1 MVLDIFIF
9 LVPLVISLF
18 IYFLSFHFKYD
29 KIWGYL
35 TFTISFIFIFTT
47 AYMQSSHIDAFEIK
61 EEVKEL
67 ISNGGYSILETD
79 LPHLL
84 SNKHKNSIVGYT
96 YSKEKQGT
104 QDVVKISYNE
114 ELFNGV
120 ILLQNK
126 FYITK

>member
-9 LVPLVISLF
+9 LVPLIISLF

-29 KIWGYL
+29 RIWGYL
-35 TFTISFIFIFTT
+35 TFTISFVFIFTT
-47 AYMQSSHIDAFEIK
+47 AYMQSSRIDAFEIK

-67 ISNGGYSILETD
+67 LSSDGYSILETD
-79 LPHLL
+79 LPNLL
-84 SNKHKNSIVGYT
+84 SNKHKNTIVGYT

-104 QDVVKISYNE
+104 QDIVKISYNE
-114 ELFNGV
+114 ELFNGI

-126 FYITK
+126 FYIIN